1 MSESEIDEL
10 RSLIVQFV
18 QYQVVDNV
26 GVITL
31 DRGDKANAQTISL
44 LTELDS
50 CWDQAAADTDVN
62 VILLQANGRH
72 FSAGM
77 DLSGNDGLGSEASG
91 PAGSAYYGADSLHF
105 FSNTLTWRNVPK
117 PSIAAVQ
124 GKCVA
129 AGLMLCWPCDL
140 IIAADDA
147 EFSDPTLRMGLA
159 GIQYMAHTWEVGP
172 RKAKEMLLRS
182 TALSAQEAKDL
193 GMVNKVVPLADLRN
207 EAMSWAR
214 EIACLDPS
222 MAALIK
228 RGINGAIDG
237 QGFSASLTQ
246 GFDLQELAYALKA
259 ARRVDSD
266 GDEAADMLEHMR
278 KTNANIAR
286 QETGST
292 PAVPRP

>member
-1 MSESEIDEL
+1 M
-10 RSLIVQFV
+10 QFV
-18 QYQVVDNV
+18 QYQVVDKV

-31 DRGDKANAQTISL
+31 DRGDKANAQTTAL

-50 CWDQAAADTDVN
+50 CWDRAVADTGVN

-77 DLSGNDGLGSEASG
+77 DLSRNDGLGSEASS
-91 PAGSAYYGADSLHF
+91 PPGSGYYNAASLHF
-105 FSNTLTWRNVPK
+105 FGNTLAWRNAPK

-140 IIAADDA
+140 IIAADNA
-147 EFSDPTLRMGLA
+147 EFSDPTMRMGLA
-159 GIQYMAHTWEVGP
+159 GIQYMAHAWELGP

-182 TALSAQEAKDL
+182 TPISAQEAEDL
-193 GMVNKVVPLADLRN
+193 GMVNKVVPLADLRD

-214 EIACLDPS
+214 DIACLDPT

-228 RGINGAIDG
+228 RGINAAIDG

-246 GFDLQELAYALKA
+246 GFDLQELGYALQA
-259 ARRVDSD
+259 ATRASAD
-266 GDEAADMLEHMR
+266 GDGATDLLEHMR
-278 KTNANIAR
+278 ETNADIAR
-286 QETGST
+286 RETSDT
-292 PAVPRP
+292 QALPRP